1 MAAARFPRRGGWAL
15 TLVKALTEPPPS
27 SLLANAQETGM
38 NWRLMAGTLAI
49 AAAAAG
55 GTAWAQ
61 PAVQPAR
68 SPAQENLEAR
78 VTRLE
83 AIVADQARRLQEQS
97 RRLGDVAAPVLEEAD
112 LGVFRAAGSTA
123 GAEPPAAL
131 AAGLQVVPATPGPP
145 TRREPATVGEA
156 PPERPPVQVA
166 AVPEQ
171 SGVLT
176 PRGRFILEPTV
187 DYVHASTNRLVFR
200 GVEIVTGI
208 QIGVIEASDADRNA
222 VGLALGGRYGVT
234 DRFEIQANVPYVRRS
249 DRVTTLAQR
258 DESITRTIDLDGGG
272 LGDIEVGARYQINR
286 VKAGRPIFIA
296 SLRIKSDTGS
306 SPFEIDRDA
315 FGVATTLATGSGF
328 WGVETG
334 VSLLYATDPVA
345 IFAGLSYLYH
355 MPKHVDRE
363 VGDVLIGRVDPGD
376 SMGFSA
382 GFGFAVNPRF
392 SFSLGYRHNYI
403 FPTKSELGGASQKS
417 ESLQVGSFTFGWS
430 LRLTERLTINN
441 SYEFGATSDAPDA
454 RVVVRVPYRF

>member
-1 MAAARFPRRGGWAL
+1 
-15 TLVKALTEPPPS
+15 
-27 SLLANAQETGM
+27 M
-38 NWRLMAGTLAI
+38 NWQLMAGTVAI
-49 AAAAAG
+49 AATAVG

-61 PAVQPAR
+61 PAQ
-68 SPAQENLEAR
+68 SPTQENLEAR

-83 AIVADQARRLQEQS
+83 AIVAAQARRLQEQS
-97 RRLGDVAAPVLEEAD
+97 QRLGEVAAPALVEAD

-123 GAEPPAAL
+123 GVEPSAAL
-131 AAGLQVVPATPGPP
+131 AAKPQVAPSTPGPP
-145 TRREPATVGEA
+145 ARREPATVGEA
-156 PPERPPVQVA
+156 PPERPQVQVA

-258 DESITRTIDLDGGG
+258 DESITRTIDLDGSG

-296 SLRIKSDTGS
+296 SLRVKSDTGS
-306 SPFEIDRDA
+306 SPFEIDRDE

-334 VSLLYATDPVA
+334 VSLLYASDPVA

-355 MPKHVDRE
+355 VPKHVDRE

-376 SMGFSA
+376 SMGFSV

-403 FPTKSELGGASQKS
+403 FPTKSEVGGTNQKS

-430 LRLTERLTINN
+430 LALNERVTINN

-454 RVVVRVPYRF
+454 RVVLRVPYRF

>member
-1 MAAARFPRRGGWAL
+1 
-15 TLVKALTEPPPS
+15 
-27 SLLANAQETGM
+27 M

-49 AAAAAG
+49 AATAVG

-61 PAVQPAR
+61 PAQ
-68 SPAQENLEAR
+68 SPTQENLEAR
-78 VTRLE
+78 VARLE
-83 AIVADQARRLQEQS
+83 AIVAAQARQLQEQS
-97 RRLGDVAAPVLEEAD
+97 QRLGDGAAPVLEEAD
-112 LGVFRAAGSTA
+112 LAVFRAAGSTV
-123 GAEPPAAL
+123 GGEPAAAP
-131 AAGLQVVPATPGPP
+131 AARPQVVPAVPEPSA
-145 TRREPATVGEA
+145 RREPTTVGEA
-156 PPERPPVQVA
+156 PPQRPPVQVA

-234 DRFEIQANVPYVRRS
+234 ERFEIQANVPYVRRS

-258 DESITRTIDLDGGG
+258 DESITRTIDLDGSG

-286 VKAGRPIFIA
+286 VKAGRPIYIA
-296 SLRIKSDTGS
+296 SLRVKSDTGS
-306 SPFEIDRDA
+306 SPFEIDRDE

-328 WGVETG
+328 WGVEG
-334 VSLLYATDPVA
+334 GLSVLYATDPVA
-345 IFAGLSYLYH
+345 IFAGLTYLDH
-355 MPKHVDRE
+355 MPKHIDRE
-363 VGDVLIGRVDPGD
+363 VGDVVIGRVDPGD
-376 SMGFSA
+376 AVGVSA

-392 SFSLGYRHNYI
+392 SFSLGYRHTYI
-403 FPTKSELGGASQKS
+403 FPTKSEVGGTHQKS

-430 LRLTERLTINN
+430 LRLNARLTINN

-454 RVVVRVPYRF
+454 RVVLRVPYSF